1 MEHAAPTSR
10 VGKIA
15 SYVDLVGLTDMALAD
30 LAAAAELDGLVSDAV
45 AALDAAELGAIV
57 GLDLDPTR
65 SIAEVIG
72 DLNAALGTV
81 DAPTDVAINTA
92 VGALQGLAEEGF
104 ETLDAAQTD
113 LTGIDLAGL
122 EQAAIDAQTTEDAAL
137 EAAANKSVDVS
148 EPTIADA
155 LRDFAEMLGIS
166 RFND

>member
-1 MEHAAPTSR
+1 MLNAAPNSR

-30 LAAAAELDGLVSDAV
+30 LAAAAELDGLVSDAE
-45 AALDAAELGAIV
+45 AALADLETKAALENELAGLDPVADADRIAEINAELGEI
-57 GLDLDPTR
+57 GDPQTDLD
-65 SIAEVIG
+65 
-72 DLNAALGTV
+72 NAT
-81 DAPTDVAINTA
+81 T
-92 VGALQGLAEEGF
+92 GLAGLGF
-104 ETLDAAQTD
+104 GSLAEAQTD
-113 LTGIDLAGL
+113 LAEI

-166 RFND
+166 RFGN